1 MDNWK
6 LQVLVM
12 IAPPVII
19 IGAIHIADTLVRKR
33 RFSLRA
39 LFVTITVAALILGW
53 IAYAARN

>member
-6 LQVLVM
+6 LLVLVI

-19 IGAIHIADTLVRKR
+19 IGAIHIADTLVRKG

-39 LFVTITVAALILGW
+39 LLVTMTVAALILGW
-53 IAYAARN
+53 IAYAAKN